1 VFGEHGF
8 REMRGAMKQAVEALT
23 TEEGKY
29 LPELPGD
36 MALTAEFLSHVAP
49 SQAILCGTSS
59 FRLDKLATYLSP
71 DGAEKYFKQWLQVEY
86 TDAHAKQFA
95 DELLDEVLGVY
106 ESPDVRFENYEQY
119 LQAAFAV
126 RANRERAD
134 RVFLAHVKQIGTFWG
149 TLLGVRGH
157 SRGESFVARNV
168 GLRSVWEAGQ
178 WQVKLIFMDHDG
190 LSLPELEHGHFFAQ
204 NALPGILLDERHVWG
219 RANPGLFPGTLLGCL
234 QRIYRAG
241 ASLEKRAQALAET
254 EMKAAYKKT
263 QRELATN
270 EKIGAFFSDT
280 FLSRLL
286 DWDQFVRGYCN
297 GRDGRWQSKMQR
309 LFADKGYEPDT
320 YEYYAQA
327 IEKHKG
333 FFERNGFLFERS

>member
-1 VFGEHGF
+1 
-8 REMRGAMKQAVEALT
+8 MRLAMQEAVEVLKND
-23 TEEGKY
+23 EGQY
-29 LPELPGD
+29 LPQLPGD

-49 SQAILCGTSS
+49 AQAILCGTSS

-71 DGAEKYFKQWLQVEY
+71 DGAEKYFKQWLQVDY
-86 TDAHAKQFA
+86 TNAHAKQFA

-106 ESPDVRFENYEQY
+106 EPPEVPFENYEQY

-134 RVFLAHVKQIGTFWG
+134 QIFLSHVKQIGTFWG

-168 GLRSVWEAGQ
+168 GLRSVWEEGE
-178 WQVKLIFMDHDG
+178 WRVKLIFMDHDG

-219 RANPGLFPGTLLGCL
+219 RANPALFPGTLLGCL

-241 ASLEKRAQALAET
+241 ASLEKRAQALAER
-254 EMKAAYKKT
+254 EMKAAYIKT

-270 EKIGAFFSDT
+270 TKLGAFFSDT

-286 DWDQFVRGYCN
+286 DWDQFVTGYCN
-297 GRDGRWQSKMQR
+297 GRDGHWQSKMKQ

-320 YEYYAQA
+320 YEYYAEA
-327 IEKHKG
+327 IEKNKG
-333 FFERNGFLFERS
+333 FFERNGFLFER